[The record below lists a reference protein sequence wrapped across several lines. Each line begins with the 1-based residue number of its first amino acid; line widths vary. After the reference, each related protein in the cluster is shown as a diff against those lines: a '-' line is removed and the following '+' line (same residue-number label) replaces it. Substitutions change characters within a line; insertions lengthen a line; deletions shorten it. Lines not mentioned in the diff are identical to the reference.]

1 MRKRIKLTIAGL
13 MVVGSAA
20 GIATSVWPWRIY
32 ADTEPVVVLALSWLA
47 LLFTGVD
54 GLLIST
60 ED

>member
-1 MRKRIKLTIAGL
+1 VRKRLKLAIAGV
-13 MVVGSAA
+13 MVVGSAI
-20 GIATSVWPWRIY
+20 GLITSVWPWRIF
-32 ADTEPVVVLALSWLA
+32 ADQEPVVVLTLSWLA

>member
-1 MRKRIKLTIAGL
+1 MRKRVKLAIAGV
-13 MVVGSAA
+13 MVVGSVI
-20 GIATSVWPWRIY
+20 GLATSVWPWRIF
-32 ADTEPVVVLALSWLA
+32 ADQEPVVVLTLSWLA